1 MRLIRRRAL
10 MAIGLSM
17 ALTRAAWGQAR
28 TRRIGFLEFG
38 TAEGFPLR
46 IAAFR
51 RGLSEQG
58 YVDGRDLVVEYR
70 WAKGSPAELH
80 RLAVELAAMQLDA
93 IVAPT
98 TVTAL
103 AARKATATTPI
114 VFAVPADPVG
124 AKLVAS
130 LARPG
135 GNVTGLTTSN
145 VEVVPKRLQILME
158 IAGAR
163 SVGLLY
169 NPADPSNVIFA
180 DSAERAAQPLGLKVR
195 RWPVNTVADLALAFA
210 AIQSERIG
218 ALLVAAGALMDG
230 QRADIAAMAAQARV
244 PAMYGA
250 PEFVEAGGLVS
261 YSASF
266 NDNYRR
272 AAGYVSRVLKGAKPA
287 ELAVEQ
293 ANEFELVL
301 NLKAA
306 SALGVSVPQSL
317 RLRATRI
324 IE

>member
-1 MRLIRRRAL
+1 MRLTRRRA
-10 MAIGLSM
+10 IF
-17 ALTRAAWGQAR
+17 ALAVSLASTRAAWSQAR
-28 TRRIGFLEFG
+28 TPRIGFLEFG
-38 TAEGFPLR
+38 SPEGFPLR
-46 IAAFR
+46 IGAFR

-58 YVDGRDLVVEYR
+58 YIEGRDVVVEYR
-70 WAKGSPAELH
+70 WAKGSTAELH
-80 RLAVELAAMQLDA
+80 RLAAELARMQLDA

-98 TVTAL
+98 TVSAL

-135 GNVTGLTTSN
+135 GNATGLTTLNSD
-145 VEVVPKRLQILME
+145 VVPKRLEILKE
-158 IAGAR
+158 IAGAS

-169 NPADPSNVIFA
+169 NPADPSNAIFA
-180 DSAERAAQPLGLKVR
+180 DAAEHAAKRLGLKMR
-195 RWPVNTVADLALAFA
+195 RWPVNVVADLAPAFA
-210 AIQSERIG
+210 AIQAQRIG
-218 ALLVAAGALMDG
+218 AVLVAAGALMDG
-230 QRADIAAMAAQARV
+230 QRAHIAALAAQARV

-250 PEFVEAGGLVS
+250 PEFAEAGGLVS

-272 AAGYVSRVLKGAKPA
+272 AANYVSRVLKGAKPA

-293 ANEFELVL
+293 ASEFELVL
-301 NLKAA
+301 NLKTA
-306 SALGVSVPQSL
+306 SALGLSVPPSL